1 MAIALRVF
9 VSSLFFVWVIYLVD
23 MRAMGQLIER
33 TNLIV
38 FLSTSGLIL
47 SAMLIGA
54 WRWWLLARQTGLN
67 VPLYPMVPGYFV
79 GIFFNNIMP
88 VTVGGD
94 VARTLFLSQ
103 RGHNFQQLVSSAILD
118 RWFGLLSVLLTVIV
132 AALVRPNVIGDSQ
145 NALLVLAIVLL
156 FFMGGIFLIFVC
168 TSQLSELHVRYG
180 VPKWI
185 SDWLVLQAGHL
196 VRCQQSLKFALLILA
211 ISFVSQGCISLAYYV
226 IGQYLGIP
234 IAFVDYLVIVPAIML
249 AQALPISLAGLGVRE
264 AASVWVF
271 VAAGVSQQ
279 HAVFISLVMLLVLWI
294 VSAPGGIVALLFRWR
309 KGSLS

>member
-1 MAIALRVF
+1 MAIALRVL
-9 VSSLFFVWVIYLVD
+9 VSFLFLAWVFYLVD
-23 MRAMGQLIER
+23 IRAMSQLIER
-33 TNLIV
+33 TNLIN
-38 FLSTSGLIL
+38 FLTTSGLIL
-47 SAMLIGA
+47 AAMLIGA

-79 GIFFNNIMP
+79 GVFFNNIMP

-118 RWFGLLSVLLTVIV
+118 RWFGLLSVLLTVII

-145 NALLVLAIVLL
+145 NVLLVSAIVLL
-156 FFMGGIFLIFVC
+156 LLMGAIFLIFAY
-168 TSQLSELHVRYG
+168 TSQLGELYVRYG

-211 ISFVSQGCISLAYYV
+211 ISLVSQGCISLAYYV
-226 IGQYLGIP
+226 VGQYLGIP
-234 IAFVDYLVIVPAIML
+234 IVFVDYLVIVPAIML

-264 AASVWVF
+264 AASVWIF
-271 VAAGVSQQ
+271 VVAGASQQ

-294 VSAPGGIVALLFRWR
+294 VSAPGGIIALFFRW
-309 KGSLS
+309 KNESLS